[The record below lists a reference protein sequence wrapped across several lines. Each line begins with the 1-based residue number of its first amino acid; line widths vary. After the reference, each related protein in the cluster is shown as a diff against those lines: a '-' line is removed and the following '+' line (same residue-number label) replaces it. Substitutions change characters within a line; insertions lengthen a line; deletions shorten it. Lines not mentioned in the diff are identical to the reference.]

1 MGKKN
6 HFLFF
11 VVLFFSFCNSD
22 EMVAVVD
29 ENIIASTTTVTT
41 TTTLLETPTS
51 TTTTTL
57 INGCIPEDNSSIDFT
72 NLKNVQNFLNRYG
85 FNAGEED
92 GLNGNETIEA
102 VKEFQAYAG
111 LIVDGDLGPNTYS
124 TMNTWTGCET
134 RISTYTPQE
143 STTTTSTTQ
152 LSNTTTTVPTTTTT
166 IVVENINNSFGYQS
180 IVQPETGELISI
192 ISSKQQDSNFCSG
205 TFSYSDNQKF
215 KEDLGFTEIYNL
227 YKSPPLLNTNA
238 TVQIY
243 EVNQNTFTIRVT
255 GNGDKNY
262 RYYFIEP
269 FASKYVSIQP
279 TNVTTSTG
287 ITTAVFTKTNL
298 KTGYWFFTHVDNGTG
313 SIIKS
318 SGSRE
323 FIVGNPSNQ
332 TASNLDVLH
341 NLWLHD
347 SNGLVRNGSYLENGT
362 NFYLTYVTNSGFST
376 FSNLSSNVNSSTN
389 KLLLASAEKYSQGS
403 VLLVGNELM
412 LIKEK
417 KNNELVV
424 ERGYRQSIVQSH
436 NEGALVKQLV
446 TSQNMRAT
454 RGYAVFQGEKG
465 YKFSVSLGV
474 EGKPT
479 NIKIGDNCPKDL
491 YKLSSITLFSWREQG
506 ESAIRS
512 YEYTNHSSLSDDSFT
527 LYQGIENYKVPTL
540 SSIDVNSNTFLNTG
554 PRELELFTGDSI
566 SFDFAGISK
575 GSSEIN
581 FVELEFYM
589 NPLGSKK
596 SKTRKVIFTP
606 ENNFKFTDLINN
618 ITNDTAFTNGSW
630 EKGYKY
636 YLKSLRIVD
645 GVVDILY
652 KANGEVLNI
661 TTNSKSTHD
670 VYYLDQFSFIISE

>member
-1 MGKKN
+1 MHRNK
-6 HFLFF
+6 LLLSL
-11 VVLFFSFCNSD
+11 VVLLISFCSSDDVQVVENSD
-22 EMVAVVD
+22 LQ
-29 ENIIASTTTVTT
+29 ILTT
-41 TTTLLETPTS
+41 TTTSILLE
-51 TTTTTL
+51 TTTTTTTTIL
-57 INGCIPEDNSSIDFT
+57 PNGCIPEDNAGIDFT

-92 GLNGNETIEA
+92 GLNGNQTIEA
-102 VKEFQAYAG
+102 VKAFQAYAG

-124 TMNTWTGCET
+124 AMNAWTGCET

-143 STTTTSTTQ
+143 STTTTTTLQ
-152 LSNTTTTVPTTTTT
+152 PNNTTTTTVPTTTTT
-166 IVVENINNSFGYQS
+166 IVVENINNNFGYQS
-180 IVQPETGELISI
+180 LLQPETGELITI

-205 TFSYSDNQKF
+205 TFSYTDNQKF

-227 YKSPPLLNTNA
+227 YQSPPLLNTNA

-243 EVNQNTFTIRVT
+243 EDNQSAFTIRVT

-269 FASKYVSIQP
+269 FTSNFVSIQP

-298 KTGYWFFTHVDNGTG
+298 TTGYWFFTHVDNGAG

-318 SGSRE
+318 SGPRE

-347 SNGLVRNGSYLENGT
+347 SSGLVRNGSFLENGT

-376 FSNLSSNVNSSTN
+376 YSNLSSNVNSSTN

-412 LIKEK
+412 LVKEK
-417 KNNELVV
+417 NNNELVV

-436 NEGALVKQLV
+436 NEGAPVKQLV

-479 NIKIGDNCPKDL
+479 KIKIGDNCPKDL

-506 ESAIRS
+506 ESALRS

-527 LYQGIENYKVPTL
+527 IYQGIENYKVPTL
-540 SSIDVNSNTFLNTG
+540 SSIDLTSSTFLNTG
-554 PRELELFTGDSI
+554 PREQELFIGDSI

-606 ENNFKFTDLINN
+606 ENNFKFTDLVNN

>member
-1 MGKKN
+1 MQRKN
-6 HFLFF
+6 IFFFLF
-11 VVLFFSFCNSD
+11 VLLVSFCSAGD
-22 EMVAVVD
+22 ETTIESTVLQT
-29 ENIIASTTTVTT
+29 STTTS
-41 TTTLLETPTS
+41 TTLLETTTTTS
-51 TTTTTL
+51 TTSTVPD
-57 INGCIPEDNSSIDFT
+57 GCIPEDNTKIDFSD
-72 NLKNVQNFLNRYG
+72 LKNVQNFLNRYG

-92 GLNGNETIEA
+92 GLNGNQTIEA

-124 TMNTWTGCET
+124 AMNTWTGCET
-134 RISTYTPQE
+134 RISTYTPQV
-143 STTTTSTTQ
+143 STTTTTTTQ
-152 LSNTTTTVPTTTTT
+152 PNNTTTTTVSTTTTT
-166 IVVENINNSFGYQS
+166 IVVENINNNFGYQS
-180 IVQPETGELISI
+180 LVQPETGELISI

-205 TFSYSDNQKF
+205 TFSYADNQKF

-227 YKSPPLLNTNA
+227 YQSLPQLNTNA

-243 EVNQNTFTIRVT
+243 EDNQSTFTIRVT

-269 FASKYVSIQP
+269 FTSNFVSIQP

-287 ITTAVFTKTNL
+287 TTTAVFTKTNL
-298 KTGYWFFTHVDNGTG
+298 TAGYWFFTHVDNGTG

-318 SGSRE
+318 SGPRE

-332 TASNLDVLH
+332 TVSNLDVLH
-341 NLWLHD
+341 NLWLHN
-347 SNGLVRNGSYLENGT
+347 SSGLVRNGSFLENGT
-362 NFYLTYVTNSGFST
+362 NFYLTYVTDSGFST
-376 FSNLSSNVNSSTN
+376 YSNLSSNVNSSTN
-389 KLLLASAEKYSQGS
+389 KLFLASAEKYSQGS

-412 LIKEK
+412 IVKEK
-417 KNNELVV
+417 KSNELVV
-424 ERGYRQSIVQSH
+424 ERGYRQSIIQSH
-436 NEGALVKQLV
+436 NEGAPVKQIV

-465 YKFSVSLGV
+465 YKFSVSLGE

-527 LYQGIENYKVPTL
+527 LYQGIDNYKVPTL
-540 SSIDVNSNTFLNTG
+540 SSIDTTSNTFLNTG
-554 PRELELFTGDSI
+554 PREQELFTGDSI

-661 TTNSKSTHD
+661 TTNSKSKHD

>member
-1 MGKKN
+1 
-6 HFLFF
+6 
-11 VVLFFSFCNSD
+11 
-22 EMVAVVD
+22 
-29 ENIIASTTTVTT
+29 
-41 TTTLLETPTS
+41 
-51 TTTTTL
+51 
-57 INGCIPEDNSSIDFT
+57 
-72 NLKNVQNFLNRYG
+72 
-85 FNAGEED
+85 
-92 GLNGNETIEA
+92 
-102 VKEFQAYAG
+102 
-111 LIVDGDLGPNTYS
+111 
-124 TMNTWTGCET
+124 
-134 RISTYTPQE
+134 
-143 STTTTSTTQ
+143 
-152 LSNTTTTVPTTTTT
+152 
-166 IVVENINNSFGYQS
+166 
-180 IVQPETGELISI
+180 
-192 ISSKQQDSNFCSG
+192 
-205 TFSYSDNQKF
+205 
-215 KEDLGFTEIYNL
+215 
-227 YKSPPLLNTNA
+227 
-238 TVQIY
+238 
-243 EVNQNTFTIRVT
+243 
-255 GNGDKNY
+255 
-262 RYYFIEP
+262 
-269 FASKYVSIQP
+269 
-279 TNVTTSTG
+279 
-287 ITTAVFTKTNL
+287 
-298 KTGYWFFTHVDNGTG
+298 
-313 SIIKS
+313 
-318 SGSRE
+318 
-323 FIVGNPSNQ
+323 
-332 TASNLDVLH
+332 LH

-347 SNGLVRNGSYLENGT
+347 SSGLVRNGSFLENGT
-362 NFYLTYVTNSGFST
+362 NFYLTYITNSGFSKY
-376 FSNLSSNVNSSTN
+376 SNLSSYVNSSTN

-412 LIKEK
+412 LVMEK

-436 NEGALVKQLV
+436 NEGAPVKQLV

-465 YKFSVSLGV
+465 YKFSVSLGE

-540 SSIDVNSNTFLNTG
+540 SSIDTTSNTFLNTG
-554 PRELELFTGDSI
+554 PREQELFTGDSI

>member
-1 MGKKN
+1 MHRNK
-6 HFLFF
+6 LLLSL
-11 VVLFFSFCNSD
+11 VVLLISFCSSDDVQVVENSD
-22 EMVAVVD
+22 LQ
-29 ENIIASTTTVTT
+29 ILTT
-41 TTTLLETPTS
+41 TTTPILLE
-51 TTTTTL
+51 TTTTTTTTIL
-57 INGCIPEDNSSIDFT
+57 PNGCIPEDNAGIDFT

-92 GLNGNETIEA
+92 GLNGNQTIEA
-102 VKEFQAYAG
+102 VKAFQAYAG

-124 TMNTWTGCET
+124 AMNAWTGCET

-143 STTTTSTTQ
+143 STTTTTTLQ
-152 LSNTTTTVPTTTTT
+152 PNNTTTTTVPTTTTT
-166 IVVENINNSFGYQS
+166 IVVENINNNFGYQS
-180 IVQPETGELISI
+180 LVQPETGELITI

-205 TFSYSDNQKF
+205 TFSYADNQKF

-227 YKSPPLLNTNA
+227 YQSPPLLNTNA

-243 EVNQNTFTIRVT
+243 EDNQSAFTIRVT

-269 FASKYVSIQP
+269 FTSNFVSIQP

-287 ITTAVFTKTNL
+287 TTTAVFTKTNL
-298 KTGYWFFTHVDNGTG
+298 TTGYWFFTHVDNGTG

-318 SGSRE
+318 SGPRE

-347 SNGLVRNGSYLENGT
+347 SSGLVRNGSFLKNGT
-362 NFYLTYVTNSGFST
+362 NFYLTYLTNSGFST
-376 FSNLSSNVNSSTN
+376 YSNLSSNVNSSTN

-412 LIKEK
+412 LVKEK
-417 KNNELVV
+417 NNNELVV

-436 NEGALVKQLV
+436 NEGTLVKQLV

-540 SSIDVNSNTFLNTG
+540 SSIDATSNTFLNTG
-554 PRELELFTGDSI
+554 PREQEMFTGDNI
-566 SFDFAGISK
+566 SFDFAGITK

-618 ITNDTAFTNGSW
+618 ITNDTAFTKGSW

-645 GVVDILY
+645 GVVNILY